1 MNKETKKEEVLL
13 PDEIT
18 KVNTNAWPRDL
29 VIISIPKM
37 GKGTIL
43 GQLTKEKNA
52 LVFDLEKGGYEFIS
66 ARKISTYP
74 TQDTTKWEAYQNY
87 IKYRKALLDQKGK
100 YEFLIID
107 GLTDLDDLS
116 ELGGTLTYMNSV
128 IGSSFNREKGADGK
142 PVKNGVKL
150 EYGDPEW
157 KSVLT
162 LPDGAGYQHT
172 RQWFLQQIEFFRQIA
187 PYRIYA
193 AHVADKYIKD
203 NGKEEVVGSE
213 IALTGKLKTIFAS
226 KVTSLA
232 KLSADGNDRYLN
244 FDVLNDSIIAGSR
257 APHLKGK
264 ILISSADKDGKIK
277 TFWENIYK

>member
-1 MNKETKKEEVLL
+1 MGKEELKL

-18 KVNTNAWPRDL
+18 KVESVNPRDL

-43 GQLTKEKNA
+43 GDLTTKKNG
-52 LVFDLEKGGYEFIS
+52 LVLDLEKGGYEFIA
-66 ARKISTYP
+66 ARKLSTY
-74 TQDTTKWEAYQNY
+74 TSQETSRWEAYQNY
-87 IKYRKALLDQKGK
+87 IAYRKLLLENKGK
-100 YEFLIID
+100 YEYLIID

-116 ELGGTLTYMNSV
+116 DIGGTLVYMNSI
-128 IGSSFNREKGADGK
+128 IGKKFNRKSGIPDGEKI
-142 PVKNGVKL
+142 P
-150 EYGDPEW
+150 YGDPEW

-162 LPDGAGYQHT
+162 LADGAGYQHT
-172 RQWFLQQIEFFRQIA
+172 RKWFLDQIESFRQIS

-193 AHVADKYIKD
+193 AHVSDKYIKD

-226 KVTSLA
+226 KVTALA
-232 KLSADGNDRYLN
+232 KLTADGDERYLN

-257 APHLKGK
+257 APHLKGR
-264 ILISSADKDGKIK
+264 ILISSQDKSGKL
-277 TFWENIYK
+277 TTSWENIYN